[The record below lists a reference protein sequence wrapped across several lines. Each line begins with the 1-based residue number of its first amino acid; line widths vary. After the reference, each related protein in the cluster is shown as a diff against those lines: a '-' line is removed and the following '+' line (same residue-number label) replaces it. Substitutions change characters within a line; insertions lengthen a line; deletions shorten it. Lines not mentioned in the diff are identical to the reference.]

1 MIVLLY
7 PNHNTVKQKHLIENH
22 YFSVCSTKNSQL
34 IIVEQ
39 RGKYKLHYTVLR
51 YTLDSVTSNPRV
63 NVDPPRLMV

>member
-1 MIVLLY
+1 MIVLLH

-39 RGKYKLHYTVLR
+39 VGKYKLHYTVLLQ
-51 YTLDSVTSNPRV
+51 TLDSVTLKPGV
-63 NVDPPRLMV
+63 NVNPPKLMV